1 MTTNSSPNAFIGS
14 AQAPTAAELSAALG
28 QTGRGLWD
36 ELVAA
41 MATQH
46 GLTEQEWT
54 SYSPKAGWSMRFKQ
68 RKRNIVYMSPLADGS
83 FLATLILGQKAMTA
97 AREAKFPKAITKI
110 LDEAPKY
117 PEGFGL
123 RIPVGSS
130 RDVSNV
136 VRLAGIK
143 IAH

>member
-14 AQAPTAAELSAALG
+14 AQAPTEAELSAALG
-28 QTGRGLWD
+28 KAGRALWD

-41 MATQH
+41 MAAQH
-46 GLTEQEWT
+46 GVTEQEWN

-68 RKRNIVYMSPLADGS
+68 RKRNILYLSPLAGSS
-83 FLATLILGQKAMTA
+83 FLATLILGQKAMDA
-97 AREAKFPKAITKI
+97 AREAKLPKAITKI

-123 RIPVGSS
+123 RISVGSS
-130 RDVSNV
+130 RDVANV
-136 VRLAGIK
+136 IRLAGIK